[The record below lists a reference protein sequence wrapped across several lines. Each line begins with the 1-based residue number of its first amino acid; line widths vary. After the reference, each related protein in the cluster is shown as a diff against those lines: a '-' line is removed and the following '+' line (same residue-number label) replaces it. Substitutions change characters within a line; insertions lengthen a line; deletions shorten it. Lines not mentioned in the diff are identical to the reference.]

1 MAAVTGAVTAGVGMA
16 VSIGQT
22 IQANQQKKDAQKRA
36 DDARAAAS
44 KITEENPFEDLQ
56 AADVSG
62 IANQE
67 ISQGEA
73 DAIDAAQDMGEAGAA
88 QVTNI
93 VKAGTDAR
101 LKAQEK
107 QAQEV
112 VKRDLTE
119 AGAQSGINQRKTS
132 RDSQLAMMDI
142 QGAQADV
149 AQAQQNVQAGAEGI
163 FANAGGLVQGIGTAN
178 AINNPGKSM
187 TAGSN
192 SNSGIFGI
200 LSDMTPEQIAAMGG
214 MPAPKKNN

>member
-1 MAAVTGAVTAGVGMA
+1 MAAVTGAVTAGIGMA
-16 VSIGQT
+16 VSVGQT
-22 IQANQQKKDAQKRA
+22 IHANKQKKDAQKRA
-36 DDARAAAS
+36 DDARAEANN
-44 KITEENPFEDLQ
+44 ITEENPFEDLQ

-119 AGAQSGINQRKTS
+119 AGAQSGINQRKTA

-163 FANAGGLVQGIGTAN
+163 FDNAGGLVKGIGTADS
-178 AINNPGKSM
+178 IKTGKSM
-187 TAGSN
+187 TADSDSTG
-192 SNSGIFGI
+192 GISKLLEIIGN
-200 LSDMTPEQIAAMGG
+200 MTEEQIAAI
-214 MPAPKKNN
+214 KEI

>member
-1 MAAVTGAVTAGVGMA
+1 
-16 VSIGQT
+16 
-22 IQANQQKKDAQKRA
+22 
-36 DDARAAAS
+36 
-44 KITEENPFEDLQ
+44 
-56 AADVSG
+56 
-62 IANQE
+62 
-67 ISQGEA
+67 
-73 DAIDAAQDMGEAGAA
+73 MGEAGAA

-93 VKAGTDAR
+93 VKASTDAR

-119 AGAQSGINQRKTS
+119 AGAQSGINQRKTA

-178 AINNPGKSM
+178 AINNP
-187 TAGSN
+187 
-192 SNSGIFGI
+192 
-200 LSDMTPEQIAAMGG
+200 DD
-214 MPAPKKNN
+214 PKKRITANNGSSNDIASLLELAIAGLNSKNK